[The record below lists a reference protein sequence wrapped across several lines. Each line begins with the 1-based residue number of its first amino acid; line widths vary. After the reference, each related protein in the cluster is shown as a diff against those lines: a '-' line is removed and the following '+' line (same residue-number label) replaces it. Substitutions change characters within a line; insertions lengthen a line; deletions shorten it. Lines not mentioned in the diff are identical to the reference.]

1 MAIQFDPDFDNN
13 NNSKVTVNG
22 VPIGEQK
29 EKKESSLLTI
39 FYWFSLVAAIVMT
52 LHAVAPLAAILL
64 FFLMGLF
71 WILVVLG
78 PTVFTLGLI
87 WTSEEYRGYVEG
99 LNNMMSKIS
108 DGQIIDNVLDIVY
121 QSYWYVLGIG
131 AVIILVG
138 FIWSILDYKSD
149 VTSNSF
155 KKRRM
160 IGMIAFAFIFLIASC
175 IAGGFAIAAK

>member
-1 MAIQFDPDFDNN
+1 MAIQFDPNFDNN

-29 EKKESSLLTI
+29 EKKESSLLTV
-39 FYWFSLVAAIVMT
+39 FYWFSLVVAIVMT
-52 LHAVAPLAAILL
+52 LHAVAPVAAILL
-64 FFLMGLF
+64 LTLMGLF
-71 WILVVLG
+71 WILAVLG
-78 PTVFTLGLI
+78 LTIFTLGLI
-87 WTSEEYRGYVEG
+87 WTSEEYRGFVEG
-99 LNNMMSKIS
+99 LNSTISKIAS
-108 DGQIIDNVLDIVY
+108 GQIIDNVLDIVY

-138 FIWSILDYKSD
+138 LIWSILDYKSD
-149 VTSNSF
+149 IVSDNF